1 MSDSEAAPPRLS
13 RTAFPAP
20 SAPIRIVHLGLG
32 AFHRAHQA
40 WYTAHAHDADGWG
53 IAAFTGRR
61 PDAAEVLAEQG
72 GLYTLIERGPDG
84 DRDEVVTSLVEAVDG
99 ADTARLVELFRVPE
113 LAVVTLTVTEAGYRL
128 DDAGRPDLADAEL
141 SSDLAALRAAIRRGD
156 PLEATTPATTL
167 GRLLTG
173 LESRRRA
180 GGGPLAV
187 VPCDNLPR
195 NGPFVG
201 RGLTEAAREV
211 DDGLARFVSGSVAFV
226 STSVDRI
233 TPRVTEADVD
243 AFNARAERLDRSPV
257 ITEPFA
263 DWVLSGHFPA
273 GRPAWEDAGARF
285 VDDIEPWERRKL
297 WLLNGA
303 HTLLAL
309 AGPARGHETVAE
321 AIGDPVLRG
330 AVAAFWGEAVRHL
343 PAELETAAY
352 RDALLA
358 RFDNA
363 RIEHRLAQI
372 AQDSDRKVALR
383 IVPVAEAELRAG
395 RTASGCAFALAAW
408 LDSSRSD
415 AAGDPRARIGRLS
428 PLLAGNAG
436 FMRTV
441 MTAPKAGDPSLST
454 AALRMEDGTPVARL
468 Q

>member
-1 MSDSEAAPPRLS
+1 VSGAGNGRPRLS
-13 RTAFPAP
+13 RTAPGP
-20 SAPIRIVHLGLG
+20 PIRIVHLGLG

-40 WYTAHAHDADGWG
+40 WYTAHAHDAAEWG

-61 PDAAEVLAEQG
+61 PDAAEVLAEQD
-72 GLYTLIERGPDG
+72 GLYTLIERGPEG
-84 DRDEVVTSLVEAVDG
+84 DRDEVVASLVEAVDG
-99 ADTARLVELFRVPE
+99 ADTARVVELFRDPE

-128 DDAGRPDLADAEL
+128 DGDGRPDRADEEL
-141 SSDLAALRAAIRRGD
+141 TADLAALRTAIRSGG
-156 PLEATTPATTL
+156 PLEALAPTTTL

-173 LESRRRA
+173 LESRRLAR
-180 GGGPLAV
+180 GGPLAI

-201 RGLTEAAREV
+201 RGVAAAAREV
-211 DDGLARFVSGSVAFV
+211 GDDLAGFVADSVAFV

-243 AFNARAERLDRSPV
+243 AFNARAAWQDRAPV

-263 DWVLSGHFPA
+263 DWVLSGRFPA

-309 AGPARGHETVAE
+309 AGPPLGHETVAA
-321 AIGDPVLRG
+321 AIGDPALRA
-330 AVAAFWGEAVRHL
+330 AVAAFWEEAVRHL
-343 PAELETAAY
+343 PAALETTAY

-363 RIEHRLAQI
+363 RIEHRLDQI
-372 AQDSDRKVALR
+372 AQDSERKLALR
-383 IVPVAEAELRAG
+383 IVPVAEAELSAG
-395 RTASGCAFALAAW
+395 RTASGCAFVLAAW
-408 LDSSRSD
+408 LHSSRG
-415 AAGDPRARIGRLS
+415 AIAGDPPSRIAALS
-428 PLLAGNAG
+428 PVLGDDAG
-436 FMRTV
+436 FVQQVT
-441 MTAPKAGDPSLST
+441 SLLS
-454 AALRMEDGTPVARL
+454 V
-468 Q
+468 